1 MLEEISKSIK
11 ETISNFP
18 KEDKIIFNNKITE
31 INQNNFQ
38 PIIEPRDGEPKR
50 IAFVDG
56 GQAEIISAG
65 NFCLSFIRVFAQTF
79 LGEKRLENNKKEF
92 YLLTTAKYLENDLW
106 YESKIFGDRLIDEK
120 DLLISSNDSSI
131 KNGLERAA
139 IGKVA
144 NTARRLAE
152 LSLAAE
158 IEADSKAD
166 FVVLDGTLE
175 PTFKQEEKYVAK
187 LSENTCALAKSCS
200 LFTVSGN
207 SPVVLLNKIGLED
220 GAASDKCWSYFLE
233 GKTHLVKL
241 NEKAKHVFRFEG
253 NPEELGYLT
262 GNCKDALFLGYPY
275 GLIFADK
282 MARVSNEEKKAL
294 QINFLFRKENKEI
307 AEYLT
312 TSDAHSI
319 LDGMG

>member
-1 MLEEISKSIK
+1 MLEEISKYLR
-11 ETISNFP
+11 ENISNFP
-18 KEDKIIFNNKITE
+18 QEDKIIFNNKLIE
-31 INQNNFQ
+31 INKDNFRSV
-38 PIIEPRDGEPKR
+38 PEEKESKKIT
-50 IAFVDG
+50 FVDG

-79 LGEKRLENNKKEF
+79 LGEKRLENYKKEF

-139 IGKVA
+139 IGRVA
-144 NTARRLAE
+144 NMARRLAE
-152 LSLAAE
+152 LSLAAQ
-158 IEADSKAD
+158 IKAD
-166 FVVLDGTLE
+166 FIVLDGTLE
-175 PTFKQEEKYVAK
+175 PTFKQEEKYLAK
-187 LSENTCALAKSCS
+187 LSGNTCALAKSCS

-207 SPVVLLNKIGLED
+207 SPVVLLNKIGPD
-220 GAASDKCWSYFLE
+220 GCWSYFLE

-241 NEKAKHVFRFEG
+241 NQKAKHIFRFEG
-253 NPEELGYLT
+253 NPKILSYLIP
-262 GNCKDALFLGYPY
+262 NCRDALFLGYPY

-282 MARVSNEEKKAL
+282 MARVSNEEKKSL
-294 QINFLFRKENKEI
+294 QVNFLFRKENKDI

-312 TSDAHSI
+312 TSDAHEI